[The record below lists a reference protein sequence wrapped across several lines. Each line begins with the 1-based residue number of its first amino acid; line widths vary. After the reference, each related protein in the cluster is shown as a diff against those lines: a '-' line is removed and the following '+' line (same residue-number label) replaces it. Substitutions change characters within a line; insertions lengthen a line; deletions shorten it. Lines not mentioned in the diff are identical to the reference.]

1 MFASRDIGG
10 DLFWFDMKTAAE
22 TALEFCRRCLVWP
35 YAEISA
41 DLPHLVFED
50 MDPAVEAKAFDF
62 TDLNGVMASAASV
75 LPKGHT
81 LNLQRRPNGVF
92 VATVQNEMSNPP
104 TVLTDRPA
112 EDGDIC
118 VAIMEACLEAA
129 RKLRE
134 AY

>member
-1 MFASRDIGG
+1 M
-10 DLFWFDMKTAAE
+10 
-22 TALEFCRRCLVWP
+22 WP

-41 DLPHLVFED
+41 DPPNLVFED
-50 MDPAVEAKAFDF
+50 LDLAPAARAFDF
-62 TDLNGVMASAASV
+62 TDLNCVMASAASV

-81 LNLQRRPNGVF
+81 LNLQKRSDGRF
-92 VATVQNEMSNPP
+92 VATIENETASPP

-134 AY
+134 TTYS